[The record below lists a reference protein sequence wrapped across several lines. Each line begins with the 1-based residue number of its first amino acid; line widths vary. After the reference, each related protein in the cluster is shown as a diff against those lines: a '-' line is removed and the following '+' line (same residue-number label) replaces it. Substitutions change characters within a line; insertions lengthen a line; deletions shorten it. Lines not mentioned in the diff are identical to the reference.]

1 MKTTT
6 LVAALLSL
14 VALNQDAHASSI
26 GVNFSTDP
34 IANVNY
40 DLAPTD
46 VTGVVPQ
53 DNWNNAHQSDASL
66 PNLIDNQGNPTGASL
81 TTWNHSP
88 TTTAVPTGTPTGD
101 LLHEGDAYFGNGSI
115 QVTNIPYATYD
126 VYAYIAGGLNG
137 SGQFFANS
145 DSIYDNNGTQ
155 GALSPL
161 ATFIPPVGADYGN
174 YIQFSGLTGPNLT
187 LSGIAITG
195 TQSYVVFDG
204 LQIVQ
209 TPEPTS
215 FVLLGTA
222 AAWPVVIG
230 CRRTRS
236 NNP

>member
-1 MKTTT
+1 MNT
-6 LVAALLSL
+6 LRLLSAFVSL
-14 VALNQDAHASSI
+14 LALHLHVKAASI

-34 IANVNY
+34 IANFNY

-53 DNWNNAHQSDASL
+53 GNWNNAHQTDASL
-66 PNLIDNQGNPTGASL
+66 SNLIDDQGNSTGASL
-81 TTWNHSP
+81 TAWNHSP
-88 TTTAVPTGTPTGD
+88 TTTTVPTGTPTGD

-145 DSIYDNNGTQ
+145 NSIYDNNGTL

-161 ATFIPPVGADYGN
+161 ASFIPPVGSDYGN
-174 YIQFSGLTGPNLT
+174 YIYFAGLTGPSLT

-195 TQSYVVFDG
+195 TQSHVVFDG
-204 LQIVQ
+204 FQIVQ
-209 TPEPTS
+209 TPEPS
-215 FVLLGTA
+215 SVILLGFGAMWLVGT
-222 AAWPVVIG
+222 VL
-230 CRRTRS
+230 RRARS
-236 NNP
+236 AN